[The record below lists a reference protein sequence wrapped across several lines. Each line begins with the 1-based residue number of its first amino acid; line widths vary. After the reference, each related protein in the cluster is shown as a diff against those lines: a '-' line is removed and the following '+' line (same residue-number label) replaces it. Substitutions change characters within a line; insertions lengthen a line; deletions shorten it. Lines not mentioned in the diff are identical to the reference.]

1 MEEEDMRDGTAGH
14 HHEIETAGDILTH
27 HARLRPDQVALL
39 FEGQAVTYGALEE
52 RVNRVAQGLIAAGV
66 GPGDR
71 IAHFGQNSA
80 AYFEMLFAAARIG
93 AVMTGLNWRLTA
105 AELATLLSDARPPV
119 VLFDRI
125 FTDTVTEA
133 LAAGAPSVRLLLTS
147 DAEDDDGGPARSFA
161 RWRDS
166 HPARPPAYR
175 PSPRDPLFLMYTS
188 GTTGLPKG
196 ALISHEAVV
205 LARRFEDEMRVHD
218 PAFPLWDPDQ
228 VQLVQAPVFHLTG
241 NVWAL
246 LGLYGGGRLVIHRRF
261 DAGAVLE
268 AIARHRITR
277 LILVPAMLHALITH
291 PALPETDL
299 SSLDC
304 IYYGGSPTPLPL
316 LTAALRAF
324 PCGFLQVYGMTEAGG
339 SVSYLSPSEHDP
351 EGRNPHMRSAGRPY
365 PWVEIC
371 IQDQAG
377 RPLPAG
383 EIGEIAVRTP
393 TVMQGYA
400 GRPEA
405 TAAVLRDGWLLTGDA
420 GYLDEDGF
428 VYVVDRVRDMII
440 SGGENIFPAEIEAEI
455 ARHPAVRE
463 VAVIGVPSSRW
474 GEEVCAVIVPE
485 PGRQLTAEALET
497 FLRTRIAGYKLPR
510 QWAFVDALPRNATG
524 KVLRRVLKERFAQG
538 DSGGEKEA

>member
-1 MEEEDMRDGTAGH
+1 MRDGPTTPHG
-14 HHEIETAGDILTH
+14 EIETVGDILAH
-27 HARLRPDQVALL
+27 HARRRPDEIALV
-39 FEGQAVTYGALEE
+39 FEEETISYGALDE
-52 RVNRVAQGLIAAGV
+52 RVNRLAQGLLAAGV

-80 AYFEMLFAAARIG
+80 AYFETLFAAARIG
-93 AVMTGLNWRLTA
+93 AVMTGLNWRLAA
-105 AELATLLSDARPPV
+105 AELATLLNDARPPV
-119 VLFDRI
+119 LLFDRL
-125 FTDTVTEA
+125 FAATVAEA
-133 LAAGAPSVRLLLTS
+133 LAASEAAPQLLLVT
-147 DAEDDDGGPARSFA
+147 DADDEGPSRNFA
-161 RWRDS
+161 RWRDG
-166 HPARPPAYR
+166 HPARRPAHR

-205 LARRFEDEMRVHD
+205 LARRFENEMRAHD
-218 PAFPLWDPDQ
+218 PAFPLWDADQ

-246 LGLYGGGRLVIHRRF
+246 LGLYGGARLVIHRRF
-261 DAGAVLE
+261 DPRAVLA
-268 AIARHRITR
+268 AIGRHRITR
-277 LILVPAMLHALITH
+277 MILVPAMLHALLSH
-291 PALPETDL
+291 PALPEADL

-324 PCGFLQVYGMTEAGG
+324 PCSFLQLYGMTEAGG
-339 SVSYLSPSEHDP
+339 SVSYLSPTEHDR
-351 EGRNPHMRSAGRPY
+351 EGRNPHMRSAGRAY
-365 PWVEIC
+365 PWVEIR
-371 IQDQAG
+371 IRDRSG
-377 RPLPAG
+377 RPLPPG

-393 TVMQGYA
+393 TVMLRYA

-405 TAAVLRDGWLLTGDA
+405 TAAVLQDGWLLTGDA

-428 VYVVDRVRDMII
+428 LYVVDRVRDMII
-440 SGGENIFPAEIEAEI
+440 SGGENIFPAEVETVI

-463 VAVIGVPSSRW
+463 VAVIGVPSPRW

-485 PGRQLTAEALET
+485 PGHRLTAEALEA
-497 FLRTRIAGYKLPR
+497 FLREQIAGYKRPR
-510 QWAFVDALPRNATG
+510 RLVFVDALPRNATG

-538 DSGGEKEA
+538 DSGEEEDV